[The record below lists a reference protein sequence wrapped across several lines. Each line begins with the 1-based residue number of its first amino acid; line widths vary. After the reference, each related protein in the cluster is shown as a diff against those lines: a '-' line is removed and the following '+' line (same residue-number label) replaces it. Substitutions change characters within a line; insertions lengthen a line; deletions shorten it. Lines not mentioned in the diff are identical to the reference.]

1 MKMEK
6 EEEIINL
13 LGRLQEQLRQT
24 DGEQQGGCHINLV
37 YVASGAQHVD
47 SIQHQHNYYGE
58 KKDNGREECTD
69 EYSLYPAM
77 GLLCQLVKEAVEAG
91 KQAKY
96 ILMPQ
101 RAAME
106 AEVMLPPIDA
116 EWYNTRFGTNLNKVN
131 LSNWLRGTGGASYA
145 PHEIDPL
152 KERFKMLK

>member
-1 MKMEK
+1 ME
-6 EEEIINL
+6 INEKDL
-13 LGRLQEQLRQT
+13 LDLFTRLWKQLEQA
-24 DGEQQGGCHINLV
+24 GINQQGCSIKLV
-37 YVASGAQHVD
+37 YVASGGQHVEN
-47 SIQHQHNYYGE
+47 QHNYYGE
-58 KKDNGREECTD
+58 KKDNGGEECTD

>member
-1 MKMEK
+1 MKIEQQ
-6 EEEIINL
+6 EEIINL

-24 DGEQQGGCHINLV
+24 EGEQQGGYHINLV

-58 KKDNGREECTD
+58 KKESGQEESTD
-69 EYSLYPAM
+69 ENSPYPAM

-106 AEVMLPPIDA
+106 AKVMLPPIDA
-116 EWYNTRFGTNLNKVN
+116 EWYNKRFGTNLNKVN
-131 LSNWLRGTGGASYA
+131 LSNWLKGTGGASYA
-145 PHEIDPL
+145 PDELEPL

>member
-1 MKMEK
+1 MTSEK
-6 EEEIINL
+6 DEEAFDFFS
-13 LGRLQEQLRQT
+13 RLLRQLQQT
-24 DGEQQGGCHINLV
+24 EQNQRGCNINLV

-47 SIQHQHNYYGE
+47 GIQHQHNYYGE
-58 KKDNGREECTD
+58 QKENGQEECTD
-69 EYSLYPAM
+69 ENSPYPAM

-106 AEVMLPPIDA
+106 AKVMLPPIDA
-116 EWYNTRFGTNLNKVN
+116 EWYNKRFGTNLNKVN
-131 LSNWLRGTGGASYA
+131 LSNWLKGTGGASYA
-145 PHEIDPL
+145 PDELEPL

>member
-1 MKMEK
+1 MTSEK
-6 EEEIINL
+6 DEEAF
-13 LGRLQEQLRQT
+13 GFFSRLLRQLQQT
-24 DGEQQGGCHINLV
+24 EQNQRGCNINLV

-58 KKDNGREECTD
+58 KIESGQEESS
-69 EYSLYPAM
+69 EENSPYPAM
-77 GLLCQLVKEAVEAG
+77 GLLCQLVREAVEAG

-106 AEVMLPPIDA
+106 AKVMLPPIDA
-116 EWYNTRFGTNLNKVN
+116 EWYNKRFGTNLNKVN
-131 LSNWLRGTGGASYA
+131 LSNWLKGTGGASYA
-145 PHEIDPL
+145 PGELDPL

>member
-1 MKMEK
+1 MTSEK
-6 EEEIINL
+6 DEEAFDFFS
-13 LGRLQEQLRQT
+13 RLLRQLQQT
-24 DGEQQGGCHINLV
+24 EQNQRGCNINLV

-58 KKDNGREECTD
+58 QKENGQEESTEED
-69 EYSLYPAM
+69 SPYPAM

-106 AEVMLPPIDA
+106 AKVMLPPIDA
-116 EWYNTRFGTNLNKVN
+116 EWYNKRFGTNLNKVN
-131 LSNWLRGTGGASYA
+131 LSNWLKGTGGASYA
-145 PHEIDPL
+145 PDELEPL